1 MIDTALL
8 LMCLKIFFSRIL
20 DVSLGT
26 IRTILTVKEKNAIA
40 SLFGFLEVGIW
51 FLIVREAL
59 DAAGDSLSI
68 VIAYAGGFAL
78 GTYIGGLIAEKIFSG
93 IVEVRVVTSHKNDQL
108 LDAVRDAGFGMAVLN
123 VNRSEFSD
131 EKYMLMIQTDNKHL
145 DALRLLIHQFDKNA
159 FIMVHE
165 TKLVYNG
172 FFKK

>member
-26 IRTILTVKEKNAIA
+26 IRTILTVKEKNATA
-40 SLFGFLEVGIW
+40 SLF
-51 FLIVREAL
+51 
-59 DAAGDSLSI
+59 
-68 VIAYAGGFAL
+68 AYAGGFAL